1 MALTDGMDPVR
12 IREVARQLTQQSG
25 KIDEVVTNGTTQAGT
40 LVENWL
46 GNDSE
51 QFASSW
57 QDAVKSLQSA
67 RDMMDDY
74 ARTAVQQADEQKGAS
89 GGTSEGA

>member
-1 MALTDGMDPVR
+1 MDPVR

-25 KIDEVVTNGTTQAGT
+25 KIEEAITNGTTQAAT
-40 LVENWL
+40 LVDNWH

-51 QFASSW
+51 QFATSW
-57 QDAVKSLQSA
+57 QDAIKALQSA
-67 RDMMDDY
+67 KDLMTDY

-89 GGTSEGA
+89 GGGNSGD

>member
-12 IREVARQLTQQSG
+12 IREVARQLTTESG
-25 KIDEVVTNGTTQAGT
+25 KIEEVVTNGTTQAGT

-57 QDAVKSLQSA
+57 QDAVKSLQAA
-67 RDMMDDY
+67 RDLMTDY
-74 ARTAVQQADEQKGAS
+74 AKTAVEQADQQRGAS
-89 GGTSEGA
+89 GATSD

>member
-12 IREVARQLTQQSG
+12 IREVARQLTTESG
-25 KIDEVVTNGTTQAGT
+25 KIEEVVTNGTTRAGT
-40 LVENWL
+40 LAENWI

-57 QDAVKSLQSA
+57 QDAVKSLQAA
-67 RDMMDDY
+67 RDLMTDY
-74 ARTAVQQADEQKGAS
+74 AKTAVEQADQQRGAS
-89 GGTSEGA
+89 GATSD